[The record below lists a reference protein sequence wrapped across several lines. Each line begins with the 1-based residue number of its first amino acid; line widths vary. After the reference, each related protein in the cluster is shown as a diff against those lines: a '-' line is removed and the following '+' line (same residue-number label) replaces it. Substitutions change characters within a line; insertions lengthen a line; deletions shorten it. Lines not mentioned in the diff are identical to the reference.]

1 MMKKLLALL
10 MLLVLVPC
18 AAMADFDTDALLEQ
32 PGLTQSLDAG
42 WNTIYSLPMP
52 FYLGEIDDGELL
64 VTLDY
69 IHHAEVDMTLI
80 RVDVL
85 LMLED
90 MMRADTAA
98 FTVGGKRYAFSVTPE
113 VFEYD
118 GIYQEDYAICLT
130 DASLPFLK
138 AIAQQKKD
146 DPIPVEF
153 LVEDEVRLAGVVVIP
168 GDDAAKIYDLYIDL
182 GGKTQ
187 ELKSIDD
194 LWPVKITK

>member
-1 MMKKLLALL
+1 MAYTNGNMIKSVDWITIALYL
-10 MLLVLVPC
+10 LLVILGWFSIC
-18 AAMADFDTDALLEQ
+18 GASYDYGDMDFFSFETR
-32 PGLTQSLDAG
+32 AG
-42 WNTIYSLPMP
+42 KQLIWMGCSIV
-52 FYLGEIDDGELL
+52 LGF
-64 VTLDY
+64 
-69 IHHAEVDMTLI
+69 
-80 RVDVL
+80 VL

-90 MMRADTAA
+90 MLRADTVAI
-98 FTVGGKRYAFSVTPE
+98 TVAGKRYAFSVTAE

-130 DASLPFLK
+130 DAGLSFLK
-138 AIAQQKKD
+138 ALAQQKKD

-153 LVEDEVRLAGVVVIP
+153 LVEDEVRLSGVVVIP

-194 LWPVKITK
+194 LWPVKVTK

>member
-1 MMKKLLALL
+1 MKKLLALL
-10 MLLVLVPC
+10 MLLTLMPC
-18 AAMADFDTDALLEQ
+18 AAMADFDTDTLLEQ
-32 PGLTQSLDAG
+32 PGLTQSLDAS

-52 FYLGEIDDGELL
+52 FYMGEVEDGELL

-69 IHHAEVDMTLI
+69 IHHAEVEMTLV

-90 MMRADTAA
+90 MLRADTVT
-98 FTVGGKRYAFSVTPE
+98 FTVGGKCYAFSVTAE

-130 DASLPFLK
+130 DAGLPFLK
-138 AIAQQKKD
+138 ALAQQKKD

-153 LVEDEVRLAGVVVIP
+153 LVEDEVRLSGVVVIP
-168 GDDAAKIYDLYIDL
+168 GDDAAEIYDLYIDL

-187 ELKSIDD
+187 ELKSIND